1 MKIYKVYVKVYQ
13 KMYQKVYQTF
23 KCTSVFK
30 KATLSPRFEISRY
43 DSNQYLILDH
53 VGFEFGQINTH
64 NY

>member
-13 KMYQKVYQTF
+13 KMYQQVYQTF

-43 DSNQYLILDH
+43 DSNQQLIPDLM
-53 VGFEFGQINTH
+53 GFESNKIITH
-64 NY
+64 K